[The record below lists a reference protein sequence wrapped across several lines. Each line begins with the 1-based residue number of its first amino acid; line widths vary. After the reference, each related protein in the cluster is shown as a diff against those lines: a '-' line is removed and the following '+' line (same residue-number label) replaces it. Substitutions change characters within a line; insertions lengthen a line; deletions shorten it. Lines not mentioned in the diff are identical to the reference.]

1 MAIPLA
7 ALAIPAL
14 SALGGGIAG
23 YKEGG
28 IGGAVLGGA
37 AGAALPAGLRLA
49 GTALAGTGLAAKYA
63 PQLYKAANVLGQVP
77 RGPLTQGAAMA
88 AGRGLI
94 PTALVAGGTALLPGK
109 VGAMAGG
116 LARPLGQGAGNAAQV
131 AAGLAGTQRPGPS
144 IYGGDPYDAG
154 LLGNYGGVQP
164 GGSPIEV
171 LGPPGMGR
179 TAETLRQGAASLAVQ
194 KGFNQE
200 NYDLTNAYNKQ
211 QMARQLAAAGIRQNI
226 ATRANMLQNAQ
237 TGAIN
242 MGQQAMADSGRILTS
257 NFQYQ

>member
-7 ALAIPAL
+7 ALAVPAI

-23 YKEGG
+23 YKQGG
-28 IGGAVLGGA
+28 VGGAVLGGA

-49 GTALAGTGLAAKYA
+49 GTALAGTGLAAKFA

-94 PTALVAGGTALLPGK
+94 PTALVAGGTALLPGV
-109 VGAMAGG
+109 VGGMAGG
-116 LARPLGQGAGNAAQV
+116 LARPLGQGVGNVGQV
-131 AAGLAGTQRPGPS
+131 GAGLAATQRPGPS

-164 GGSPIEV
+164 GGSPLEV
-171 LGPPGMGR
+171 LGQRGLGR
-179 TAETLRQGAASLAVQ
+179 TLETQRQAAALLNAQ

-200 NYDLTNAYNKQ
+200 NYDLSEAVKKQ
-211 QMARQLAAAGIRQNI
+211 DMARQLAAAGIRQNI
-226 ATRANMLQNAQ
+226 ATNAAMLQNAQ

-242 MGQQAMADSGRILTS
+242 MGQQAITDSGRALTT